1 MQFVLEFSNIK
12 DEGELSLF
20 VDRRIQHG

>member
-1 MQFVLEFSNIK
+1 MQFVLEFFNIK

>member
-12 DEGELSLF
+12 DECELSLF
-20 VDRRIQHG
+20 VDRRIQHW